1 MGMGTNCGQ
10 GPPLVPTIELLWHTF
25 AQLDA
30 LCLWT

>member
-10 GPPLVPTIELLWHTF
+10 GLRLVPTIELLWHTF
-25 AQLDA
+25 AQLDT